1 MYEVSYIVV
10 RLSGGAMRIRS
21 LFVCLL
27 GLALALGA
35 APQARTAPVPLAI
48 AAAGDLR
55 GVLEELKSGFEAKRP
70 DVQLQLSFGASGSLT
85 AQILQ
90 GAPFDLFLSADE
102 GYPEQ
107 VRKAGLV
114 AEPGPFP
121 YALGSLTLW
130 VRKDLGLDPTRDGWK
145 VLMSSQVRKISIA
158 NPQVAP
164 YGRAA
169 EAALRHEALYDGV
182 KARLVFADNIAQAAQ
197 FCQTGTAEAGLL
209 SAAQANHPVL
219 RAQGLAWKVPAD
231 AYPPLRQAGVIL
243 KRTSS
248 PAQAQAFQAY
258 LLGPDGQGILAR
270 HGFGKP

>member
-1 MYEVSYIVV
+1 MYELSYIVTLV
-10 RLSGGAMRIRS
+10 PGVAVRIRS
-21 LFVCLL
+21 LFTCLL
-27 GLALALGA
+27 GLVLTLGMA
-35 APQARTAPVPLAI
+35 APAPAAPVPVAI

-55 GVLEELKSGFEAKRP
+55 GVLEELKTKFEASRP

-90 GAPFDLFLSADE
+90 GAPFDLFLAADE

-107 VRKAGLV
+107 VRKAGLG
-114 AEPGPFP
+114 ADPGPFP
-121 YALGSLTLW
+121 YAVGSLTLW
-130 VRKDLGLDPTRDGWK
+130 VRKDLGLDPARDGWK
-145 VLMSSQVRKISIA
+145 VLASTRIQKISIA

-169 EAALRHEALYDGV
+169 EAALRHASLYDGV

-197 FCQTGTAEAGLL
+197 FCQTGSAEAGLL
-209 SAAQANHPVL
+209 SAAQANNPAL
-219 RAQGLAWKVPAD
+219 RDLGVTWKVPAE

-243 KRTSS
+243 KRTSYLE
-248 PAQAQAFQAY
+248 QAKAFQAY